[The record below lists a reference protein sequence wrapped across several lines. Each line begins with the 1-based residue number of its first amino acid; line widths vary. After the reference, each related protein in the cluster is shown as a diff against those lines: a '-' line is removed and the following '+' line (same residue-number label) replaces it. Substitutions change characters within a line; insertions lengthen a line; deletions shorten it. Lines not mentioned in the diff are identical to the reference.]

1 MAQNR
6 TPADPISPAAAPL
19 GVTPNQGDIMAEE
32 TEEKKTDIFYVQ
44 QQMLDTLTDL
54 FMRQDR
60 EQVTYVSPAAP
71 LPRSTNYLL
80 YIVLGIGALIFFGKI
95 KL

>member
-1 MAQNR
+1 MANE
-6 TPADPISPAAAPL
+6 
-19 GVTPNQGDIMAEE
+19 EE
-32 TEEKKTDIFYVQ
+32 TDQEKTDIFYVQ

-60 EQVTYVSPAAP
+60 EQITYVAPPAP
-71 LPRSTNYLL
+71 IQKPRNYLL
-80 YIVLGIGALIFFGKI
+80 WIAAGIGILIYLGKI

>member
-1 MAQNR
+1 
-6 TPADPISPAAAPL
+6 
-19 GVTPNQGDIMAEE
+19 MAEE
-32 TEEKKTDIFYVQ
+32 EKTEEEKTDIFYVQ

-60 EQVTYVSPAAP
+60 EQVTYVSPPAP
-71 LPRSTNYLL
+71 LPKATNYLL
-80 YIVLGIGALIFFGKI
+80 YAGIAIFALIYFGKI

>member
-1 MAQNR
+1 
-6 TPADPISPAAAPL
+6 
-19 GVTPNQGDIMAEE
+19 MAEE
-32 TEEKKTDIFYVQ
+32 EKTEAEKTDIFYVQ

-54 FMRQDR
+54 FMRQDT
-60 EQVTYVSPAAP
+60 EQVTYVSPPAP

-80 YIVLGIGALIFFGKI
+80 YAGIAIAALIYFGKL